1 MLFRISIRATDSDL
15 ALPLPPHRT
24 LYLAGWN
31 NGFTFSGNR
40 MLILGAVIGLF
51 EADTD
56 GWEAGVSADLSYLR
70 DDTSE

>member
-24 LYLAGWN
+24 LYLAGRN
-31 NGFTFSGNR
+31 KGFTFSGKQ